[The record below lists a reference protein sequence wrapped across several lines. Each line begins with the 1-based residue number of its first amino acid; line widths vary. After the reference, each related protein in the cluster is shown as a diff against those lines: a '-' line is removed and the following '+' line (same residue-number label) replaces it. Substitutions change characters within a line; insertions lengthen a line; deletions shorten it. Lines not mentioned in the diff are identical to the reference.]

1 MAFLAAIPALL
12 GTLGGA
18 AAGATATGLQIGL
31 GAALVGSTALTS
43 GLAIKQAVSKPSV
56 PSIPNAATTDAAM
69 QTEADKAAEALRAK
83 ARAAGSGGRQ
93 STILTS
99 PLGTVNTNTPTQ
111 QKTLLGS

>member
-1 MAFLAAIPALL
+1 MAFLAALVPVLASIGGGSAVAGGVLA
-12 GTLGGA
+12 GT
-18 AAGATATGLQIGL
+18 
-31 GAALVGSTALTS
+31 TALTT
-43 GLAIKQAVSKPSV
+43 GLAIKSAVSKPSV
-56 PSIPNAATTDAAM
+56 PSVPNAATSDAAM

-99 PLGTVNTNTPTQ
+99 PLGVTSTPAPSQ

>member
-1 MAFLAAIPALL
+1 MAFLAAIPAILAGIGGGSAVAGGIL
-12 GTLGGA
+12 AGT
-18 AAGATATGLQIGL
+18 
-31 GAALVGSTALTS
+31 TALTT
-43 GLAIKQAVSKPSV
+43 GLAIKSAVSKPSV
-56 PSIPNAATTDAAM
+56 PSIPNAATSNAAM

-99 PLGTVNTNTPTQ
+99 PLGTVNTATPQ